1 MFVLS
6 FFAVSYRM
14 ERVSENSSA
23 ARKVPI
29 KIVHAESDTE
39 KESRQ
44 YLHPHSVVSGGGGS
58 GGNGIVREGAPAPSG
73 PGATHLTSLSG
84 PEQSYSVFSA
94 YSRQQRDQGP
104 NPRSSDM
111 GAQRGPS
118 EPRRDPHKGPQG
130 EHRPSEAPAPVSDS
144 HHAPHHPS
152 SSSSNGVPS
161 SISTRLQSVEDE
173 KREELARDI
182 IDKDKSLADIL
193 DQSKMRTTM
202 DLMEGLFPQGEQLL
216 EGAHQRRKAAPKQA
230 SPRSS
235 EERCGNL

>member
-1 MFVLS
+1 
-6 FFAVSYRM
+6 M
-14 ERVSENSSA
+14 ERLSENSSA

-44 YLHPHSVVSGGGGS
+44 YLHPHSLGAAGAGAGAAAGGAGG
-58 GGNGIVREGAPAPSG
+58 GGNGIGREGG
-73 PGATHLTSLSG
+73 PGATPLASLSG

-104 NPRSSDM
+104 EPRSSDM

-118 EPRRDPHKGPQG
+118 EPRRDPHKGPQA
-130 EHRPSEAPAPVSDS
+130 EHRPSEAPAPAADP
-144 HHAPHHPS
+144 HRAPQHPNS
-152 SSSSNGVPS
+152 SSSSNGVPA
-161 SISTRLQSVEDE
+161 SISARLQSAEDE

-182 IDKDKSLADIL
+182 MDKDKSLADIL

-230 SPRSS
+230 SPRSP
-235 EERCGNL
+235 EERWANV

>member
-1 MFVLS
+1 M
-6 FFAVSYRM
+6 
-14 ERVSENSSA
+14 SENSST

-44 YLHPHSVVSGGGGS
+44 YLHPHSVGGGGGS
-58 GGNGIVREGAPAPSG
+58 GGIGREGTPAPSG
-73 PGATHLTSLSG
+73 PGTTHLTSLSG

-104 NPRSSDM
+104 SDM

-118 EPRRDPHKGPQG
+118 EPRRDPHKGPQD
-130 EHRPSEAPAPVSDS
+130 ERRPSEAPAPIADT
-144 HHAPHHPS
+144 HHAPHHGN
-152 SSSSNGVPS
+152 SSSNGVPAS
-161 SISTRLQSVEDE
+161 VSARLQSAEDE

-202 DLMEGLFPQGEQLL
+202 DLMEGLFPQGDQLL
-216 EGAHQRRKAAPKQA
+216 EGAHQRRKATPKQA

-235 EERCGNL
+235 EERWDNF

>member
-1 MFVLS
+1 M
-6 FFAVSYRM
+6 
-14 ERVSENSSA
+14 SENSSA

-44 YLHPHSVVSGGGGS
+44 YLHPHNVGGGGS
-58 GGNGIVREGAPAPSG
+58 GSIGREGASAPSG

-94 YSRQQRDQGP
+94 YSRQQRDQG
-104 NPRSSDM
+104 SSDM

-118 EPRRDPHKGPQG
+118 ESRRDPHKGPQS
-130 EHRPSEAPAPVSDS
+130 EHRPSEAPAMVADT
-144 HHAPHHPS
+144 HHAPHHGN

-161 SISTRLQSVEDE
+161 SISVRLQSAEDE

-235 EERCGNL
+235 EERWGSF